1 MIKKFKIPVG
11 ELFSFFGILD
21 IENDDAVVVNR
32 DLKIKNQYGEFNQI
46 NYLVKKEGKV
56 NTYKLEDGITIK
68 CDEKHLVKSN
78 GEFKHIHTVQEVDT
92 VYGTKKVLEVMP
104 DGVKNVYD
112 FSLDAPHEY
121 VTSNGVLCHNTT
133 LAKLIINSIECD
145 YMIINASDENNVET
159 VRNKVKNFASSM
171 GFKPYKII
179 ILDEFD
185 YMSHNAQAILRNLM
199 ETFSKHCRFI
209 LTCNYVEKVIEPIQ
223 SRCQT
228 FQIIPPTKKDVAIQ
242 ISKMLQNEGIVYQP
256 KDLVPIIDSAYPD
269 IRKVI
274 NTCQLN
280 SIKGELKIDVQ
291 NLLENDYK
299 IKILDILKSSDDK
312 KSKYSKLRQT
322 LIDSRTTDFTE
333 LYTLLYEKVDEY
345 ASGKTA
351 NVILELADGQRNAV
365 LSIDKEIPTAA
376 TLIKILN
383 IVA

>member
-1 MIKKFKIPVG
+1 MLNNNEHSLWVERYRP
-11 ELFSFFGILD
+11 S
-21 IENDDAVVVNR
+21 
-32 DLKIKNQYGEFNQI
+32 
-46 NYLVKKEGKV
+46 
-56 NTYKLEDGITIK
+56 KLEDYVGN
-68 CDEKHLVKSN
+68 EHLKSKVA
-78 GEFKHIHTVQEVDT
+78 GYLETGDIPHLLL
-92 VYGTKKVLEVMP
+92 YGKAGTGK
-104 DGVKNVYD
+104 
-112 FSLDAPHEY
+112 
-121 VTSNGVLCHNTT
+121 TT
-133 LAKLIINSIECD
+133 LAKLIVNSVDCD

-185 YMSHNAQAILRNLM
+185 YMTANAQAILRNLM

-228 FQIIPPTKKDVAIQ
+228 FQIVPPTKKDVAIQ
-242 ISKMLQNEGIVYQP
+242 ISKMLQNEEIKFQP

-269 IRKVI
+269 IRKII

-280 SIKGELKIDVQ
+280 SIKGELKLDVQ

-299 IKILDILKSSDDK
+299 TKILDILKSKDD
-312 KSKYSKLRQT
+312 SRNKYMKIRQT
-322 LIDSRTTDFTE
+322 LIDSRATDFTE

-345 ASGKTA
+345 ADGKTA
-351 NVILELADGQRNAV
+351 NVILELADGQRNAM

-376 TLIKILN
+376 TLIKIIN
-383 IVA
+383 IIK

>member
-1 MIKKFKIPVG
+1 MLNNNEHSLWTEKYRP
-11 ELFSFFGILD
+11 
-21 IENDDAVVVNR
+21 N
-32 DLKIKNQYGEFNQI
+32 
-46 NYLVKKEGKV
+46 
-56 NTYKLEDGITIK
+56 KLEDYVGN
-68 CDEKHLVKSN
+68 EHLKSKVA
-78 GEFKHIHTVQEVDT
+78 GYLESGDIPHLLL
-92 VYGTKKVLEVMP
+92 YGKAGTGK
-104 DGVKNVYD
+104 
-112 FSLDAPHEY
+112 
-121 VTSNGVLCHNTT
+121 TT
-133 LAKLIINSIECD
+133 LAKLIVNSVECD

-159 VRNKVKNFASSM
+159 VRNKVKSFASTI
-171 GFKPYKII
+171 GFKPFKVI

-185 YMSHNAQAILRNLM
+185 YMTPNAQAILRNLM

-242 ISKMLQNEGIVYQP
+242 ISKMLQSEGVVFQP

-280 SIKGELKIDVQ
+280 SIKGELKLDVQ

-299 IKILDILKSSDDK
+299 TKILDILKSSDDK

-322 LIDSRTTDFTE
+322 LIDSRATDFTE

-383 IVA
+383 IIS